1 MTFSCNTLDFPSISS
16 FEKAKAHFNKVKPWR
31 GDTERPIG
39 VRSHKNKGM
48 RELHDGS
55 IAFRLYHTD
64 CVIWH
69 PDGTLTVEGYASM
82 STTSFIGSLVPDG
95 VSHAKGRKNWDEPV
109 LHLQTPTDRP
119 QRDWPR
125 YGDPRYSELT
135 EVYYAELRAYW
146 NSGSI
151 IQCSRPVHLHYSAE
165 TKRWEPTR
173 PDELDCF
180 NVPTID
186 RTHARE
192 VSREYNLP
200 TLEKVVNAVVA
211 LANLPE
217 PAQSRGG
224 INVEIMRL
232 LKQEDYM
239 SAIAL
244 MPRGTT
250 KSFGRRYGTPNGIKP
265 GFLRDLR
272 DFIYEREGAV
282 ENHLKPMLTP
292 GQYKRYVRDSNRFS

>member
-1 MTFSCNTLDFPSISS
+1 MSYSCNTDNFPPISS

-95 VSHAKGRKNWDEPV
+95 VSHAKGRKNRGEPI
-109 LHLQTPTDRP
+109 LTLRGERP
-119 QRDWPR
+119 KSSRVMYDLR
-125 YGDPRYSELT
+125 YPDMWQEENKRW
-135 EVYYAELRAYW
+135 RAYW
-146 NSGSI
+146 NSGVI
-151 IQCSRPVHLHYSAE
+151 VRCGRPVRLQCRRGHWA
-165 TKRWEPTR
+165 PAD
-173 PDELDCF
+173 PDNLQPF
-180 NVPTID
+180 SVPVID
-186 RTHARE
+186 RALARAM
-192 VSREYNLP
+192 SREYNLP
-200 TLEKVVNAVVA
+200 TLEKVVNAVIA

-217 PAQSRGG
+217 PVQSRGD

-250 KSFGRRYGTPNGIKP
+250 QSFGQRYGTPEGIKP
-265 GFLRDLR
+265 GFLRELR
-272 DFIYEREGAV
+272 HHIYGVEGAV
-282 ENHLKPMLTP
+282 DYVEQRMLTSAE
-292 GQYKRYVRDSNRFS
+292 YKRYVRDSNRFG